1 MIDTLFF
8 DVYGTLISTGN
19 GSVNAAAK
27 ILKTAGSNMDPA
39 AFYKRWKM
47 LHKEHMQGAFQR
59 EEAIFVQ
66 DLSALFEEF
75 GIVRN
80 AAEDIAPMLDSLYGR
95 IAFGDVADVWPHL
108 LEHYRVIIA
117 SNTDTEPLLANLK
130 VNGLNAEQIFTSES
144 LRAYKPSPKF
154 YEELLARTGVKPQEA
169 VFIGDSLEEDVLAPQ
184 RMGMTG
190 VLLDRKG
197 MYKPGTGK
205 KEPDLVIRALTELVK
220 KL

>member
-27 ILKTAGSNMDPA
+27 ILKTAGSDLDPA
-39 AFYKRWKM
+39 AFYQRWKM
-47 LHKEHMQGAFQR
+47 LHKEHMQGAFR
-59 EEAIFVQ
+59 CEEAIFVE
-66 DLSALFEEF
+66 DLSALYEEF

-95 IAFGDVADVWPHL
+95 VAFPDAVDAWPHL
-108 LEHYRVIIA
+108 LESYRVIIA
-117 SNTDTEPLLANLK
+117 SNTDTEPLLANLAA
-130 VNGLNAEQIFTSES
+130 NRLNAEQILTSES

-169 VFIGDSLEEDVLAPQ
+169 AFIGDSLEEDVLAPQ

-190 VLLDRKG
+190 IWLNRKANGCIPNSGEYPDRIIVSL
-197 MYKPGTGK
+197 
-205 KEPDLVIRALTELVK
+205 KELWL
-220 KL
+220 